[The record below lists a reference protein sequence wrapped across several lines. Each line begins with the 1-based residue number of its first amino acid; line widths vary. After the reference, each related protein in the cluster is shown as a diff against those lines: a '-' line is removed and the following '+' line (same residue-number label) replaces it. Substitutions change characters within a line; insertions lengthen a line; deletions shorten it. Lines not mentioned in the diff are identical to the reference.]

1 MCMGVCVHVDVG
13 GCACVWVDVDVGGC
27 ACGCG
32 WVCMCM
38 GVCVHVDVGGC
49 ACVWVYVCMWMWV
62 GVSCSSY
69 VCTSE
74 ARSWYMVAMI
84 SNAVY

>member
-1 MCMGVCVHVDVG
+1 
-13 GCACVWVDVDVGGC
+13 
-27 ACGCG
+27 
-32 WVCMCM
+32 MCM

-84 SNAVY
+84 CNAVY